1 MVALTRSVAP
11 CPVGLSFFQ
20 VRKVEGDPL
29 MLTPI
34 PRAVQSAKT
43 WSFSLGAETL
53 ARLEAPLRPTM
64 ARAPQVAAIQIREFR
79 PRALKDMHIT
89 PIYGRHAPVAAVGT
103 RCYTEGHSPRVK
115 TP

>member
-20 VRKVEGDPL
+20 VLKLEGDPL

-34 PRAVQSAKT
+34 PRAAQSAKT

-64 ARAPQVAAIQIREFR
+64 ARAPQIAAIQIREFR
-79 PRALKDMHIT
+79 PRALKDMYIT
-89 PIYGRHAPVAAVGT
+89 PIFGCHAPVGAVES
-103 RCYTEGHSPRVK
+103 RCYTEGHSPGLK
-115 TP
+115 TL